1 MCVCFHPFLTHVEKY
16 VLAGGARAR
25 MKLLKKIIS
34 RKNIFWARALNKNII
49 NKYIL
54 LESHRGVL
62 YDQNIVSLTTQLKP
76 RAINTK
82 AKRPQGFRDFN
93 KRLHGGVKD
102 NIS

>member
-34 RKNIFWARALNKNII
+34 RKNNFWARALSKNII

-54 LESHRGVL
+54 
-62 YDQNIVSLTTQLKP
+62 
-76 RAINTK
+76 
-82 AKRPQGFRDFN
+82 
-93 KRLHGGVKD
+93 
-102 NIS
+102 